1 MRRARNL
8 ISLLLLA
15 AAVGLFA
22 VAAVASAGETSASP
36 APASAGSPAP
46 SPTATPSLTLAA
58 VPAAITA
65 GDSVTITVRIGVPGA
80 TVQLSRKDAPAAD
93 FSALGPLV
101 TNARGVA
108 TFRDL
113 PRETMT
119 YRVDYAGDGVQWLP
133 ASAEVTLPV
142 SPRVSFSATARVYRG
157 DRVRVAVTVRP
168 AHPAASVVIQRRQ
181 DGAWADWRT
190 LTLGAKSSAQTTWRA
205 DAVGAWPLRAVMAAD
220 ATHAQGASPVHK
232 VVVVKPNPYHVPID
246 AKSMIVVDISQYRLH
261 FFSLGSEVRSFPCVT
276 GRPSLPTPLGHFK
289 IYARGM
295 WPGGPYGARIMSYH
309 PPCAIHGTDE
319 PWLLKKFPRNF
330 SHGCTRLL
338 NANAIWL
345 YDRVPLGTPVWNV
358 R

>member
-15 AAVGLFA
+15 AAVGLLA
-22 VAAVASAGETSASP
+22 VATVASAGETGASP
-36 APASAGSPAP
+36 APAADPAP
-46 SPTATPSLTLAA
+46 SPTATPALTLAA
-58 VPAAITA
+58 VPDAITA
-65 GDSVTITVRIGVPGA
+65 GDVVRLTVRIGVPGA
-80 TVQLSRKDAPAAD
+80 TVQLSRKGAAATD
-93 FSALGPLV
+93 FRAVGPLV

-108 TFRDL
+108 TYRAL

-133 ASAEVTLPV
+133 ASAEATVPV

-157 DRVRVAVTVRP
+157 DRARLAVTVRP
-168 AHPAASVVIQRRQ
+168 ADPGADVVVQRRQ

-205 DAVGAWPLRAVMAAD
+205 DVVGARPLRAVIAAG
-220 ATHAQGASPVHK
+220 ATHAEGVSPVHK
-232 VVVVKPNPYHVPID
+232 VIVVKPNPYRVPID

-261 FFSLGSEVRSFPCVT
+261 FFSLGSEVRSLPCVT

-289 IYARGM
+289 IYARGV

-345 YDRVPLGTPVWNV
+345 YDRAPLGTPVWNV
-358 R
+358 P

>member
-1 MRRARNL
+1 MRRARTL

-15 AAVGLFA
+15 SAVGLFA
-22 VAAVASAGETSASP
+22 VVAAASAGETGASP
-36 APASAGSPAP
+36 APAGSPAP
-46 SPTATPSLTLAA
+46 SPTATPSLTLTA
-58 VPAAITA
+58 VPAAVTA
-65 GDSVTITVRIGVPGA
+65 GDATTLTVRIGVPGA
-80 TVQLSRKDAPAAD
+80 TVQLSRRGAAAAD
-93 FSALGPLV
+93 FHAVGALV

-108 TFRDL
+108 TYRAL
-113 PRETMT
+113 PRETTT
-119 YRVDYAGDGVQWLP
+119 YRVEYAGDGVQWLP
-133 ASAEVTLPV
+133 ASAEATVAV
-142 SPRVSFSATARVYRG
+142 GPRVTFAATARVYRG
-157 DRVRVAVTVRP
+157 DRARLAVTVRP
-168 AHPAASVVIQRRQ
+168 AHAGADVVIQRRQ

-190 LTLGAKSSAQTTWRA
+190 VTLGAQSSAQTVWRT

-220 ATHAQGASPVHK
+220 ATHAEGVSPVHK
-232 VVVVKPNPYHVPID
+232 VTVVKPNPYHVPID

-289 IYARGM
+289 VYARGM

-319 PWLLKKFPRNF
+319 PWLLQRFPRNF

-345 YDRVPLGTPVWNV
+345 YDRAPLGTPVWNV
-358 R
+358 P